1 MSVNNSEDG
10 EDDDEEEE
18 FPADEFVQGALERER
33 EKGKN
38 SYCVQVKK
46 DNYDFRLKHIFITM
60 ETFWADFDQRQNITC
75 FSCSK

>member
-1 MSVNNSEDG
+1 MMKRKSSLQMSLYKE
-10 EDDDEEEE
+10 
-18 FPADEFVQGALERER
+18 PWKER
-33 EKGKN
+33 EKGID

-60 ETFWADFDQRQNITC
+60 ETFWADFDQRQNVTR